1 MPSSNIMS
9 TIWRIY
15 KGVRLFIHVHDD
27 MLRCAHIGSPCSCF
41 FLACSLCQLLILLHK
56 RVYGVPLIIDLVRYF
71 FVMYFIMIPMGTRIH
86 LPV

>member
-41 FLACSLCQLLILLHK
+41 FFGVLIVSTPNFVTQGSVWCASHY
-56 RVYGVPLIIDLVRYF
+56 RSSEVFFCDVFYYDSYGY
-71 FVMYFIMIPMGTRIH
+71 
-86 LPV
+86 